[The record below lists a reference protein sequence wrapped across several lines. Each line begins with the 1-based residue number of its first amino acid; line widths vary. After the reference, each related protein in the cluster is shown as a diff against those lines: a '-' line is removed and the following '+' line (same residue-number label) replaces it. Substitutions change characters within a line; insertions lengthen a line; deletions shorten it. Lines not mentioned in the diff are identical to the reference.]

1 MVPTKWTVLIVDDDP
16 QFCRLVANV
25 AERCGLRAQVAS
37 SAQEAWLS
45 MEPEPLLVLLDLNM
59 PDADG
64 IEVLRELAIRRCYAQ
79 IRVLSGHDPRIL
91 RSAEQIGRD
100 IGLRMGEP
108 LSKPISVALL
118 REVFT
123 EAVRDAEAAAASP
136 LSRSEGASPTPQ
148 VSSAELRLAIS
159 GGDLF
164 LVYQPILD
172 LATLSPLGSE
182 ALVRWRHPTR
192 GTVPPGAFLPLAESC
207 GLVVEMTEQIF
218 AQALAFGSRADYAWE
233 GRPLSISINLPAA
246 ALTERDLAKLIS
258 SLLASS
264 GVSPARLI
272 VEITESAM
280 RADRTS
286 VLEVL
291 SRLRLRGVEVSID
304 DFGTGTSSLE
314 RLDRFPC
321 TELKIERAFV
331 ADVLRRPDAE
341 AIVRSTIEL
350 ARRLNLRVVA
360 EGIED
365 AQTLRW
371 LRAAGCGTGQGFLF
385 SRGMEEGEFMKWLA
399 AWKTQRAP
407 LLEASRDVQRADEA

>member
-16 QFCRLVANV
+16 QFCRLVASV
-25 AERCGLRAQVAS
+25 AERSGLRAVIAS
-37 SAQEAWLS
+37 SAEEAWLALV
-45 MEPEPLLVLLDLNM
+45 PEPVLVLLDLNM

-64 IEVLRELAIRRCYAQ
+64 LEVLRELAARRCSAQ

-108 LSKPISVALL
+108 LSKPISVSLL
-118 REVFT
+118 REVFA
-123 EAVRDAEAAAASP
+123 EAVRNAEAVSDSP
-136 LSRSEGASPTPQ
+136 QSKSEGATTPQ
-148 VSSAELRLAIS
+148 VTSDELRRAI
-159 GGDLF
+159 GGGELF
-164 LVYQPILD
+164 LVHQPILD
-172 LATLSPLGSE
+172 IATLSPLGSE

-192 GTVPPGAFLPLAESC
+192 GTIPPGAFLPLAETC

-218 AQALAFGSRADYAWE
+218 ARALAFASRADYTWE
-233 GRPLSISINLPAA
+233 GRPLSVSINLPAA
-246 ALTERDLAKLIS
+246 ALIERDLAKLIS
-258 SLLASS
+258 SLLVTS
-264 GVSPARLI
+264 GVTPARLI

-280 RADRTS
+280 RADRTR

-314 RLDRFPC
+314 RLDQFPC

-350 ARRLNLRVVA
+350 ARQLNLRVVA

-365 AQTLRW
+365 AATLRW

-385 SRGMEEGEFMKWLA
+385 SRGMEAGEFMNWLA
-399 AWKTQRAP
+399 EWKTLRKP
-407 LLEASRDVQRADEA
+407 LLEASRDAQRAG